1 MNLSGQALSAF
12 LKKNPRVKVED
23 ILIVHDDLEHKVGT
37 ARIKV
42 EGSAE
47 YLLSHLGVTME

>member
-12 LKKNPRVKVED
+12 FKKNPRVKVED